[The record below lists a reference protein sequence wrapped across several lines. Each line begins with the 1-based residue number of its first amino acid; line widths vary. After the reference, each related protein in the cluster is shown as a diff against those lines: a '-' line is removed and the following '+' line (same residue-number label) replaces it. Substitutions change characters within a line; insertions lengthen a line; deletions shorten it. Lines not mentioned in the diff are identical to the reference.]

1 MNNYIQN
8 GDNYRIIPG
17 DRVHTDL
24 PVDTYE
30 AAFDPQT
37 GDAWL
42 VRKPGMADEI
52 NVTTKVYG
60 NAEAIAEH
68 AIDAWKRRQKHT
80 GVLLS
85 GVYGSGKT
93 ITAQLIANN
102 ALQGEQVPV
111 VYVGVECVA
120 IPVLKMLGSIST
132 RCVIIFD
139 ELDKCGLGDSY
150 SPKICP
156 LEANLLYLLDG
167 CTLNDHLYI
176 ITANRINGLPG
187 GLLNRPGRVLY
198 HWTHGYLDSEDIRE
212 VCEDRGVPEQHIKSM
227 CKLNSVVPV
236 LTYDTLNALITECKE
251 FDMDPVEAF
260 SYLNICATMENTS
273 AYMYD
278 ITFVYNGVTYP
289 SGSHQ
294 IDVTGARADDLCLPD
309 AIIEQVKEC
318 YIPLRHRSLIHAV
331 TEDGSIDFTDPAT
344 GVRVIAKPQLQE
356 NILTHK
362 SIWGERHG

>member
-52 NVTTKVYG
+52 NVTTKIYG

-80 GVLLS
+80 GILLS

-102 ALQGEQVPV
+102 AMQGEQVPV
-111 VYVGVECVA
+111 VYVGVECVS
-120 IPVLKMLGSIST
+120 IPVLKMLGNITT

-139 ELDKCGLGDSY
+139 ELDKYGPADSY
-150 SPKICP
+150 SPNAWA

-176 ITANRINGLPG
+176 ITANHLSRLPN

-198 HWTHGYLDSEDIRE
+198 HWTHGYLDSEEIRE

-227 CKLNSVVPV
+227 CKLNSVAPV

-260 SYLNICATMENTS
+260 SYLNICATMEDNR

-278 ITFVYNGVTYP
+278 LTFVYNGVTYP
-289 SGSHQ
+289 SGSHCL
-294 IDVTGARADDLCLPD
+294 DVTGVRTDDLYLPT
-309 AIIEQVKEC
+309 AISEQINK
-318 YIPLRHRSLIHAV
+318 YSLPLRNRSLIHAV
-331 TEDGSIDFTDPAT
+331 MEDGSIDFTDPGT
-344 GVRVIAKPQLQE
+344 GVRVIAKPRFQE

-362 SIWGERHG
+362 SIWGE

>member
-17 DRVHTDL
+17 AHVHTDL

-37 GDAWL
+37 GDSWL

-52 NVTTKVYG
+52 NVTTKIYG

-111 VYVGVECVA
+111 VYVGVECVT
-120 IPVLKMLGSIST
+120 IPVLKMLGNITT

-139 ELDKCGLGDSY
+139 ELDKCGQEDPFS
-150 SPKICP
+150 SRVCS

-176 ITANRINGLPG
+176 ITANHINRLPN

-198 HWTHGYLDSEDIRE
+198 HWIHGYLDSEEIRE
-212 VCEDRGVPEQHIKSM
+212 VCEDRGVAEQHIKSM
-227 CKLNSVVPV
+227 CKLNSVAPV

-251 FDMDPVEAF
+251 FYMDPVEAF
-260 SYLNICATMENTS
+260 SYLNICTTREDNCAC
-273 AYMYD
+273 MYD
-278 ITFVYNGVTYP
+278 LTFIHNGVTYP
-289 SGSHQ
+289 SGSVCL
-294 IDVTGARADDLCLPD
+294 DVTGVRSDDLYLPTT
-309 AIIEQVKEC
+309 ISEQINV
-318 YIPLRHRSLIHAV
+318 YHIPLRNRSLIHAV
-331 TEDGSIDFTDPAT
+331 MEDGSIDFTDPGT
-344 GVRVIAKPQLQE
+344 GVRVIAKPRFQE

-362 SIWGERHG
+362 SIWGE